1 MTVKRLQY
9 YNYFKTG
16 EVIDHI
22 QKENKIPDYKKKHM
36 VVNYIT
42 CGCQDEEKVNTP
54 PKKTVTGT
62 DADLRR
68 LPLKDAK
75 NMLRKFGVAEA
86 DVSQNRIIWTVLR

>member
-1 MTVKRLQY
+1 M
-9 YNYFKTG
+9 FP
-16 EVIDHI
+16 E
-22 QKENKIPDYKKKHM
+22 KK
-36 VVNYIT
+36 VASDIL
-42 CGCQDEEKVNTP
+42 GCQDEEKVNTP

-86 DVSQNRIIWTVLR
+86 DVSRFGVYN